1 MSEEVKEEMAEA
13 KEESRG
19 PEMPPE
25 DITFIKDKNGRIQRR
40 DPAEV
45 IQYVGR
51 LRKGQ
56 VFSIPVRGRDGF
68 NHDIVFDRVYDG
80 EPNCAWVPWPE
91 IRAKLLIKRVRH
103 PRSKSGYYLTL
114 NDNFRLMIKQK
125 HLFEQ
130 HIRILKDIW
139 RMEHREQIE
148 EERLSEI
155 IEAGAEI

>member
-1 MSEEVKEEMAEA
+1 MSEEVKQEVEA
-13 KEESRG
+13 KEEERG
-19 PEMPPE
+19 PEMAPN
-25 DITFIKDKNGRIQRR
+25 DITYIVDDAGHVKRR

-45 IQYVGR
+45 IQYCGR

-114 NDNFRLMIKQK
+114 NPDFRLMLRQK
-125 HLFEQ
+125 HLFDQ

-155 IEAGAEI
+155 IEAGAEV